1 MVLTNK
7 TPAGTYR
14 APGRFEGSFVRERLF
29 DAIAARM
36 EIDPLELRRIN
47 LVGPA
52 EMPFE
57 RGVDALGTSVVY
69 DSGLYADALET
80 AITELDYSRLRDEIA
95 RRRTSGELIGL
106 GVAMFVEK
114 SGLGPNDEVRVSIG
128 PAGNIDV
135 VTGAASLGQGMET
148 VVGQVCADY
157 LGADLA
163 AIRVIHGQTDLIG
176 QGMGAFA
183 SRVTVMTGSATA
195 RASADLKVKVL
206 AVAGDLLEADPADL
220 DLAGGLISVKDSPGS
235 SRLTLAEVAEAL
247 ASGSERAARHGPQLE
262 ATSIFTTTHMTY
274 PYGVHAAVVEIDPE
288 TYECRV
294 VRYLVVYDVG
304 RAINPMLIDG
314 QIVGAVAQGI
324 GGALLE
330 EFVYDDHGQPLATSF
345 VDYLMP
351 TLSEMPE
358 VTAIITEMA
367 PSPLNPLG
375 VKGAGEGGINAAGAA
390 IAAAIDD
397 ALGIP
402 GAVTAL
408 PVTPDRMRELLARR
422 SHAESGRAT

>member
-1 MVLTNK
+1 
-7 TPAGTYR
+7 
-14 APGRFEGSFVRERLF
+14 
-29 DAIAARM
+29 M
-36 EIDPLELRRIN
+36 EFDPLEVRRVN
-47 LVGPA
+47 LIGPE

-57 RGVDALGTSVVY
+57 RGVDALGTDVVY
-69 DSGLYADALET
+69 DSGRYADALES
-80 AITELDYSRLRDEIA
+80 AITELDYIRLRQEIA
-95 RRRTSGELIGL
+95 GRRASGELIGL
-106 GVAMFVEK
+106 GIALFVEK
-114 SGLGPNDEVRVSIG
+114 SGLGPNDKVRVTIG

-135 VTGAASLGQGMET
+135 VTGAASLGQGIET
-148 VVGQVCADY
+148 VVGQICADY
-157 LGADLA
+157 LGADLQS
-163 AIRVIHGQTDLIG
+163 IHVLHGQTDLID

-195 RASADLKVKVL
+195 RASADLKRKVL
-206 AVAGDLLEADPADL
+206 VVAGDLLEADPEDL
-220 DLAGGLISVKDSPGS
+220 DMVGGVVWVKDSPGS
-235 SRLTLAEVAEAL
+235 TRLTLAEVAGAL
-247 ASGSERAARHGPQLE
+247 TSDSEMTARHGLRLE
-262 ATSIFTTTHMTY
+262 STSTFTTTHMTY

-288 TYECRV
+288 TYGCRV

-304 RAINPMLIDG
+304 KAINPMLIDG

-330 EFVYDDHGQPLATSF
+330 EFVYDEQGQPLATSF

-351 TLSEMPE
+351 TVSEMPE
-358 VTAIITEMA
+358 VRSIITERA

-397 ALGIP
+397 ALGIT

-408 PVTPDRMRELLARR
+408 PVTPDRIRQLLRR
-422 SHAESGRAT
+422 KAEAASGLFGSVG